1 MRRGRP
7 LQSTVSDYSYRLK
20 STLRRSLTKVAQ
32 APVSST
38 LAEVALGPVG
48 LDADRLLGILEG
60 FLVLV
65 LGGIDGGTV
74 GVEDL
79 VLGIKSNSLCELLT
93 SEIRLLMIVLQPTTK
108 GGVANIHRSRIV
120 LGREGLVAFSLQSV
134 SHGGSAV

>member
-1 MRRGRP
+1 
-7 LQSTVSDYSYRLK
+7 LRL
-20 STLRRSLTKVAQ
+20 SLTEVTQ

-38 LAEVALGPVG
+38 LAEVALGPIR

-65 LGGIDGGTV
+65 LRGVDGGAV

-79 VLGIKSNSLCELLT
+79 VLGINSNSLCELLT
-93 SEIRLLMIVLQPTTK
+93 IEISLLMTALQPTFK
-108 GGVANIHRSRIV
+108 SGVANIHRSRIV

-134 SHGGSAV
+134 SHYGNVGIKNSSEKGM